1 MSYRF
6 PGMDPYL
13 ENSTIWRDFHHSLAE
28 EIRGRLN
35 KEIGPK
41 YYAGVEV
48 YSVMEEIT
56 IGAPK
61 AVIPDVGLLTQ
72 PEEETVATMPVAAPS
87 IAAPIQRQAVA
98 IPTKLRSVRVYAT
111 STDELITAI
120 EILSPYNKTG
130 EGLAEYRSKRAHL
143 MGSAVNLVELDLL
156 RGGQRAGK
164 EVEDPPLENADY
176 VLLVNRSGNANPLN
190 VSDIWPVALNE
201 PLPDLP
207 IPLRLPDADVVLNL
221 NEAIR
226 AVYIRAGYAW
236 RVDYNQPVPPQK
248 LRSVIEEWVSELA

>member
-13 ENSTIWRDFHHSLAE
+13 EDRTIWRDFHHSLAE

-48 YSVMEEIT
+48 YSVMEEIN
-56 IGAPK
+56 IGTSK
-61 AVIPDVGLLTQ
+61 AVVPDVGVLTK
-72 PEEETVATMPVAAPS
+72 PREEAVATMPTAAPS
-87 IAAPIQRQAVA
+87 IAAPIQRQAIA
-98 IPTKLRSVRVYAT
+98 IPTRLRSVRIYAT

-143 MGSAVNLVELDLL
+143 TGAAVNLVELDLL

-176 VLLVNRSGNANPLN
+176 VLLVNRSSNANPLN

-207 IPLRLPDADVVLNL
+207 IPLRLPDPDVVLNL
-221 NEAIR
+221 NEAVR
-226 AVYIRAGYAW
+226 EVYARAGYAW
-236 RVDYNQPVPPQK
+236 RIDYKQPVPPPK
-248 LRSVIEEWVSELA
+248 LRSEIAEWVGELA